1 MSPLD
6 ICLVPAPVAAI
17 SGAADTTQPLS
28 TSLERTG
35 CITIS
40 AAIDRYML
48 SYEGKDTTRAS
59 RMLWWQTEL
68 GHLTLNEIDQDHIFF
83 ALEKLAQRSP
93 RYWAGKD
100 ADGKPIFKAKSKPY
114 APATINRYA
123 ASIGA
128 LLTWCIRKRLTPKKW
143 DHPCRGL
150 ERRSENNE
158 VIRFLS
164 PQERAAF
171 LAACK
176 ASQWAL
182 LYLLILLGITTG
194 ARRGELLRL
203 RWSDINF
210 ERSEASV
217 GVTKNGDRKTLPLVP
232 AVMAELKRHQG
243 HRESLIFASQ
253 RNPSQAF
260 NFVPRWSQACKAAK
274 LRGFRFHD
282 LRHTCASYL
291 AQDGAT
297 LLEISDVLG
306 QRQVSVTQR
315 YSHLTVGHKT
325 NLINRVMGNMA

>member
-1 MSPLD
+1 M
-6 ICLVPAPVAAI
+6 
-17 SGAADTTQPLS
+17 
-28 TSLERTG
+28 
-35 CITIS
+35 
-40 AAIDRYML
+40 
-48 SYEGKDTTRAS
+48 
-59 RMLWWQTEL
+59 
-68 GHLTLNEIDQDHIFF
+68 
-83 ALEKLAQRSP
+83 
-93 RYWAGKD
+93 
-100 ADGKPIFKAKSKPY
+100 
-114 APATINRYA
+114 
-123 ASIGA
+123 
-128 LLTWCIRKRLTPKKW
+128 
-143 DHPCRGL
+143 
-150 ERRSENNE
+150 
-158 VIRFLS
+158 

-260 NFVPRWSQACKAAK
+260 NFVPRWSQACKADK